1 MLQPALPEIAFVGR
15 SNVGKSSLLNAL
27 VGRRALARVSS
38 TPGKTQHVNV
48 FQLPTFYLIDL
59 PGYGWARASAT
70 DRRSFRQL
78 LETYLKRRERLAG
91 IVWLLDIRHSPSLD
105 DQEVHAVL
113 VETGRP
119 TLVALTKGDKL
130 PQERRAKEAL
140 IRAREL
146 GMGIDGLVV
155 TSTKTGDG
163 IRDLAESVL
172 AAVAAAQATS
182 DASRA

>member
-1 MLQPALPEIAFVGR
+1 MLEPALPEIAFVGR

-78 LETYLKRRERLAG
+78 LESYLKRRERLAG
-91 IVWLLDIRHSPSLD
+91 IVWLLDIRHTPSSD
-105 DQEVHAVL
+105 DQEVRAVL
-113 VETGRP
+113 VEAGRA

-130 PQERRAKEAL
+130 PRARRAKEAL
-140 IRAREL
+140 TRAKEL

-163 IRDLAESVL
+163 IRDLAESIL
-172 AAVAAAQATS
+172 AAVAAS
-182 DASRA
+182 

>member
-1 MLQPALPEIAFVGR
+1 M
-15 SNVGKSSLLNAL
+15 SSKKC
-27 VGRRALARVSS
+27 VLAYSGGLDTS
-38 TPGKTQHVNV
+38 TIV
-48 FQLPTFYLIDL
+48 
-59 PGYGWARASAT
+59 
-70 DRRSFRQL
+70 
-78 LETYLKRRERLAG
+78 
-91 IVWLLDIRHSPSLD
+91 VWLGE
-105 DQEVHAVL
+105 QGYEVHAVL

-172 AAVAAAQATS
+172 AAVATA
-182 DASRA
+182 